1 MMEDLLNYY
10 RDCFS
15 LVNLFHFNSEMTRGE
30 YEKCLGKLEG
40 RTVPILHN
48 GIKDNRRIRS
58 YSKKG
63 LVAGFIGND
72 TPYKGLH
79 VLIDAVA
86 GLDVDVMVWG
96 GRKMERGRIHY
107 RGKFSQ
113 SQLADVY
120 AEMDVLVVPSIWKET
135 FSLVTLEALSYGV
148 PVIVS
153 DNVGAQDIVKQYDE
167 RFVYHG
173 KTELMDLIKTILV
186 DKSLLQEYNRQIC
199 ELPWNHDMLLH
210 ANEIINRIYQG

>member
-15 LVNLFHFNSEMTRGE
+15 LVDLFHFNSEVTRSE

-40 RTVPILHN
+40 RTVPISHK
-48 GIKDNRRIRS
+48 GIKDNRRIWRFS
-58 YSKKG
+58 GKG

-79 VLIDAVA
+79 VLIDAVS

-167 RFVYHG
+167 RFVYHDG
-173 KTELMDLIKTILV
+173 MELTELLRTIIE
-186 DKSLLQEYNRQIC
+186 DKSLLQEYNRRIG
-199 ELPWNHDMLLH
+199 EFPWNHDMRTH
-210 ANEIINRIYQG
+210 ANEIINRLYRE